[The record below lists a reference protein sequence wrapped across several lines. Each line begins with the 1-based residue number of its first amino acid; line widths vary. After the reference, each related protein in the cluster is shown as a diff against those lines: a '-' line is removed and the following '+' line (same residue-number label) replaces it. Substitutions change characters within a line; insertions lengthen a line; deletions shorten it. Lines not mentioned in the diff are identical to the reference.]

1 MTAYLLNL
9 TDLAFTLHALSHG
22 AVELNPL
29 MRSVP
34 VMIAYKVVGVGA
46 LCWWLARRREPL
58 ARLGLRIATIA
69 FAAVDLFHIA
79 NIAVLWAA

>member
-46 LCWWLARRREPL
+46 LCW
-58 ARLGLRIATIA
+58 
-69 FAAVDLFHIA
+69 
-79 NIAVLWAA
+79 